1 MRFFGQ
7 RVCTGKRGGLYV
19 QNKKT
24 KRYLRGHERDLII
37 IPKRLQY
44 KTPFPEEVLDIIM
57 DYKAQLD
64 APKETTFFLM
74 LSRLEREFIVHSFFE
89 ERNLDSVCCHKLFK
103 YAQDSIFV
111 SKRIEAKLKRSALHY

>member
-1 MRFFGQ
+1 MRYFGQ
-7 RVCTGKRGGLYV
+7 KVCTGKRGGLYV
-19 QNKKT
+19 QNENS
-24 KRYLRGHERDLII
+24 KRYLRRRERDLVI
-37 IPKRLQY
+37 IPRELNY
-44 KTPFPEEVLDIIM
+44 TTVFPKDVLAIIM

-74 LSRLEREFIVHSFFE
+74 LSRMEREFIVHSFFE
-89 ERNLDSVCCHKLFK
+89 DRNLDSVSCHKLFK